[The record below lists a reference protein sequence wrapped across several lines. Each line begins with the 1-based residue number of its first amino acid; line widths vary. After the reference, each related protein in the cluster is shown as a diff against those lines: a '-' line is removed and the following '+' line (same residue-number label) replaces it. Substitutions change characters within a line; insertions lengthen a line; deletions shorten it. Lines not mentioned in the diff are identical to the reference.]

1 MDQAARS
8 RKAGRARRGGTEV
21 IRCMFWIIVHFL
33 TLTAF
38 DIYILY
44 SDGVEI
50 DLRGW
55 SRFRK

>member
-1 MDQAARS
+1 MQAPRRRHS
-8 RKAGRARRGGTEV
+8 RAGEGGTEV